1 MAKYNWIPS
10 SSSSG
15 CGCLPLNAFD
25 CNWPNVGATGAT
37 GPAGGP
43 TGSTGA
49 TGQTG
54 AMGQAGAT
62 GNDGLN
68 GATGPIGA
76 TGPSGGPTGPTGATG
91 LTGATGPAG
100 SGGGGATGAGTDAI
114 FWQNGQ
120 VVNTSYSIPS
130 GINAGSFG
138 PISIASGVV
147 VTVPS
152 GSLWTVV

>member
-1 MAKYNWIPS
+1 MAQYNWIPS
-10 SSSSG
+10 STSSG

-37 GPAGGP
+37 GPSGGP
-43 TGSTGA
+43 TGATGA
-49 TGQTG
+49 TGQVGSTG
-54 AMGQAGAT
+54 ITGAT
-62 GNDGLN
+62 GNGGLN

-76 TGPSGGPTGPTGATG
+76 TG
-91 LTGATGPAG
+91 ATGPAG
-100 SGGGGATGAGTDAI
+100 STGPSGGGGATGAGTDAI

-120 VVNTSYSIPS
+120 IVNTSYSIPS

-138 PISIASGVV
+138 PITVASGVV

-152 GSLWTVV
+152 GGIWTVV

>member
-1 MAKYNWIPS
+1 MAQYNWIPS
-10 SSSSG
+10 STSSG

-37 GPAGGP
+37 GPSGGP
-43 TGSTGA
+43 TGATGA
-49 TGQTG
+49 TGQVGSTG
-54 AMGQAGAT
+54 ITGAT
-62 GNDGLN
+62 GNGGLN

-76 TGPSGGPTGPTGATG
+76 TGPSGGPTGA
-91 LTGATGPAG
+91 TGATGPVG
-100 SGGGGATGAGTDAI
+100 STGPSGGGGATGAGTDAI

-120 VVNTSYSIPS
+120 IVNTSYSIPS

-138 PISIASGVV
+138 PISIASGAV

-152 GSLWTVV
+152 GGIWTVV

>member
-1 MAKYNWIPS
+1 MAQYNWIPS
-10 SSSSG
+10 STSSG

-37 GPAGGP
+37 GPSGGP
-43 TGSTGA
+43 TGATGSTGQVGSTGITGA
-49 TGQTG
+49 TGNG
-54 AMGQAGAT
+54 
-62 GNDGLN
+62 GLN

-76 TGPSGGPTGPTGATG
+76 TG
-91 LTGATGPAG
+91 ATGPAG
-100 SGGGGATGAGTDAI
+100 STGPSGGGGATGAGTDAI

-120 VVNTSYSIPS
+120 IVNTSYSIPS

-138 PISIASGVV
+138 PITVASGVV

-152 GSLWTVV
+152 GGIWTVV

>member
-15 CGCLPLNAFD
+15 CGCIPLNAFD

-37 GPAGGP
+37 GAQGSPGGA
-43 TGSTGA
+43 TGA
-49 TGQTG
+49 TGPQG
-54 AMGQAGAT
+54 DPGGAT
-62 GNDGLN
+62 GATGLN
-68 GATGPIGA
+68 GATGATGLAGA
-76 TGPSGGPTGPTGATG
+76 TGATGEGSTGATG
-91 LTGATGPAG
+91 LTGATGPSG
-100 SGGGGATGAGTDAI
+100 SGGATGAGTDQI
-114 FWQNGQ
+114 FWQNQQ

-138 PISIASGVV
+138 PISVASGVE

-152 GSLWTVV
+152 GSVWTIV